1 LSSYVL
7 SDRLNPKI
15 TVGIVF
21 VLGLFVTIMDTT
33 IVNVALPTLAR
44 EFHIATDRIDGVV
57 VGFLVSLAVVI
68 PASGWVGDRF
78 GSKRVFLFALSLFT
92 AASAL
97 CGVAQS
103 FDQLVAFRILQGV
116 GGGMLTPV
124 GMAMLYRTYPQSERV
139 RASRILVL
147 PTALAPALG
156 PVVGGL
162 LVTDASWRW
171 VFYVNVPIGIVG
183 VVFGALFLKEHVEPD
198 AGSFDLPGFILA
210 GAGFASLMFSLSEGP
225 SRGWTSPL
233 IIGLGLLG
241 LALLAVLVRVELHS
255 PAPLIYLQVLR
266 DRLFRTTTIALFLGT
281 MGFLGV
287 LYLVALFYQDGLGLS
302 ALGSGLSTFPEA
314 LGVMVGAQFASRA
327 YSRVGPRRLMIAGLI
342 GVAATTGSLALVST
356 STSLWAVRG
365 VMLLLG
371 VAMANVFTP
380 GQAAAFAGIS
390 GAATGRASTLFNASR
405 QLGSALGV
413 AVLSTVIAAVGIT
426 TQVHGRPVPHLS
438 AYHWGFLTA
447 AALALVAA
455 AVASRID
462 DGAAAATMQ
471 PKQQRLG
478 SSEPEPELA
487 EPLR

>member
-1 LSSYVL
+1 VNVWRNRLS
-7 SDRLNPKI
+7 PKV

-21 VLGLFVTIMDTT
+21 VLGLFVTIMDST

-44 EFHIATDRIDGVV
+44 DFRVPPDRVDGVV

-78 GSKRVFLFALSLFT
+78 GSKRVFLSALSLFT
-92 AASAL
+92 VASAL

-103 FDQLVAFRILQGV
+103 FDQLIAFRILQGI

-171 VFYVNVPIGIVG
+171 VFYVNLPIGIVG
-183 VVFGALFLKEHVEPD
+183 VVFGALFLTEHVEPD
-198 AGSFDLPGFILA
+198 AGRFDLAGFLLA
-210 GAGFASLMFSLSEGP
+210 GAGFAALMFSLSEGP
-225 SRGWTSPL
+225 SRGWSSPL
-233 IIGLGLLG
+233 IVGLGLAG
-241 LALLAVLVRVELHS
+241 AALLVVLARVELRVDE
-255 PAPLIYLQVLR
+255 PMIYLRVLR
-266 DRLFRTTTIALFLGT
+266 DKLFCTTTMALFLGT

-287 LYLVALFYQDGLGLS
+287 LFLVALFYQDGLGLS

-314 LGVMVGAQFASRA
+314 LGVMVGAQVASRL
-327 YSRVGPRRLMIAGLI
+327 YPRIGPRRLIIAGLI
-342 GVAATTGSLALVST
+342 GVAATTGSLALVTT

-365 VMLLLG
+365 VMLALG

-380 GQAAAFAGIS
+380 GQAAAFAGIN
-390 GAATGRASTLFNASR
+390 GAETGRASTLYNASR
-405 QLGSALGV
+405 QLASALGV
-413 AVLSTVIAAVGIT
+413 AVLSTVIAAVGVT
-426 TQVHGRPVPHLS
+426 TDAGGHVAPHLA

-447 AALALVAA
+447 AGLALLA
-455 AVASRID
+455 AVVALQID
-462 DGAAAATMQ
+462 DRAAAATMR
-471 PKQQRLG
+471 PAQRLG
-478 SSEPEPELA
+478 EPELEPQLA
-487 EPLR
+487 EPSR

>member
-1 LSSYVL
+1 VTVWSN
-7 SDRLNPKI
+7 RLNPKV
-15 TVGIVF
+15 TVAVVF

-44 EFHIATDRIDGVV
+44 EFDIAPDRVDGVV

-68 PASGWVGDRF
+68 PASGWLGDRL
-78 GSKRVFLFALSLFT
+78 GSKRVFLSALSLFT
-92 AASAL
+92 IASAL

-103 FDQLVAFRILQGV
+103 FDQLIAFRILQGV

-183 VVFGALFLKEHVEPD
+183 VVFGALFLTEHVEPD
-198 AGSFDLPGFILA
+198 AGRFDLAGFLLA
-210 GAGFASLMFSLSEGP
+210 GFGFAALMFSLSEGP
-225 SRGWTSPL
+225 SRGWSSPL
-233 IIGLGLLG
+233 ILGLGLAG
-241 LALLAVLVRVELHS
+241 VALLVVLVRVELRVEQ
-255 PAPLIYLQVLR
+255 PLIYLQVLR
-266 DRLFRTTTIALFLGT
+266 DRIFRTTTSALFLGT

-314 LGVMVGAQFASRA
+314 IGVMMGAQIAGRL
-327 YSRVGPRRLMIAGLI
+327 YPRIGPRRLMVAGLL
-342 GVAATTGSLALVST
+342 GVAATTGSLAAVT
-356 STSLWAVRG
+356 TGTNLWVVRG

-405 QLGSALGV
+405 QLGSAVGV
-413 AVLSTVIAAVGIT
+413 AVLSTVIAAVGVT
-426 TQVHGRPVPHLS
+426 TRSGGHQTPRLA

-447 AALALVAA
+447 AGLAVLAA

-462 DGAAAATMQ
+462 DRAAASTMR
-471 PKQQRLG
+471 PTQRLDDP
-478 SSEPEPELA
+478 ELEPELA
-487 EPLR
+487 EPLH

>member
-1 LSSYVL
+1 V
-7 SDRLNPKI
+7 D
-15 TVGIVF
+15 GIV
-21 VLGLFVTIMDTT
+21 
-33 IVNVALPTLAR
+33 VAY
-44 EFHIATDRIDGVV
+44 
-57 VGFLVSLAVVI
+57 LVSLAVVI
-68 PASGWVGDRF
+68 PASGWLGDRF
-78 GSKRVFLFALSLFT
+78 GSKRVFLSALTLFT
-92 AASAL
+92 VASAL
-97 CGVAQS
+97 CGLAQS
-103 FDQLVAFRILQGV
+103 YDQLIAARILQGV

-171 VFYVNVPIGIVG
+171 VFYVNVPIGIAG
-183 VVFGALFLKEHVEPD
+183 VMFGALFLTEHVEPD
-198 AGSFDLPGFILA
+198 AGRFDLAGFLLA
-210 GAGFASLMFSLSEGP
+210 GAGFSALMFALSEGP
-225 SRGWTSPL
+225 SRGWSSPL
-233 IIGLGLLG
+233 ILGLLLLG
-241 LALLAVLVRVELHS
+241 VVLLAVLVRVELRVEE
-255 PAPLIYLQVLR
+255 PLIYLQVLS

-314 LGVMVGAQFASRA
+314 LGVMVGAQFASRL
-327 YSRVGPRRLMIAGLI
+327 YPRIGPRRLMVAGLF
-342 GVAATTGSLALVST
+342 GVAATTGSLATVGT
-356 STSLWAVRG
+356 GTSLWAVRG

-371 VAMANVFTP
+371 MSMANVFTP

-413 AVLSTVIAAVGIT
+413 AVLSTVIAAVGVT
-426 TQVHGRPVPHLS
+426 TAADGHVTPHLA

-447 AALALVAA
+447 AGLALLA
-455 AVASRID
+455 AVVAWQID
-462 DGAAAATMQ
+462 DRDAAATMR
-471 PKQQRLG
+471 PAQRLG
-478 SSEPEPELA
+478 QPEPEPELA